1 MSQSLVTRPS
11 RRTFARD
18 TLPGMRTVPFWLA
31 LLGSLLTIG
40 CAGPLYDG
48 PPFAGT
54 WRATDD
60 ELGQMTLVVSQGA
73 ANGVDCVLT
82 GVDGQ
87 RFDLDG
93 TLENDGEGGG
103 GFEAELAV
111 GDPGL
116 KVLFGP
122 PGTDEV
128 EGHINFAMGRA
139 CAAFHRRK
147 EDPFLEARF
156 WRESRPE
163 NTLKTIRMTQVEGR

>member
-1 MSQSLVTRPS
+1 
-11 RRTFARD
+11 
-18 TLPGMRTVPFWLA
+18 MRTAPLSLA
-31 LLGSLLTIG
+31 LLASLLTIG
-40 CAGPLYDG
+40 CAGPLYGG

-60 ELGQMTLVVSQGA
+60 ELGQMTLEVTQGA

-87 RFDLDG
+87 RFEFDG
-93 TLENDGEGGG
+93 TLSDEEDGSG
-103 GFEAELAV
+103 GFEVELEV

-116 KVLFGP
+116 QVLFGP
-122 PGTDEV
+122 PGTNEV

-139 CAAFHRRK
+139 RAAFRRRK
-147 EDPFLEARF
+147 ADATLRPSTREDGTYEPHIEARF

-163 NTLKTIRMTQVEGR
+163 NTLKTIRLTQVEGR